1 MTEESK
7 VQGAT
12 PHIFND
18 EPVRGGEK
26 AYFQFEA
33 YANTLARL
41 IAARSTRTPLTVGI
55 FGEWGTGKTTLMQ
68 AIQARLQETEK
79 LGDKKAQI
87 SFLSPAE
94 HKDYRRCRTVWFNA
108 WKYSGRPEESMVAL
122 IEAILQQ
129 MRDDGFVNKVFA
141 TLAEAKR
148 PHLQLPEATIHAL
161 SQIFSLGQVEI
172 DLSKYET
179 ESRFRQY
186 LPFLNEFQTLFD
198 QLLLWYLRR
207 EVKKG
212 EVDLSNLPKGVPL
225 DQEGVLVV
233 FIDDLDR
240 CLPSKTVQVLEAIKL
255 MIGRPGTVFVLGA
268 SERVVQEA
276 IRTHYQQ
283 VEKIEREETDCQQ
296 YLEKLIQVRFPLP
309 PLRKEDVKDFV
320 DALLKDRPEEEVAT
334 LRQNLPLIA
343 VGVAA
348 NPRRLK
354 TFVNFVEL
362 QWAFLVNSG
371 QAVGLSKDV
380 LTRWLVLDAAEP
392 KFTEFVRRELSE
404 TAYVDGQAIDGRLR
418 FVQNALR
425 WIRGEQVDTAADYER
440 HWPKE
445 RCRRL
450 WELLSQKE
458 FAFELQPG
466 ILDRLIHLSAPP
478 VQAIPEEKAPPA
490 APEAARPARERPEKV
505 TAGLERVE
513 WLPALVRVPAG
524 SFLMGSDKKQDPDAF
539 DAELP
544 QHLEKS
550 ITRPYLIGKY
560 PVTNAEFARFVQA
573 TGYQTAGEKPGGK
586 GWALFEGKWQP
597 VEGANWQHPEG
608 PQSSIEGLLDH
619 PVVQVTWRDAL
630 AYCAWLTEQINKLV
644 NQQEGE
650 LPPELQELLA
660 QSPTHS
666 LMVRLPTEAEWEK
679 AARGE
684 DGRLWPWGN
693 QFDPQK
699 CNSAE
704 GGIGHTTPVG
714 QYSPGGDSPYGCAD
728 MAGNV
733 WEWCQSKW
741 VENYQHYDRGI
752 PERESLEGSDL
763 RVVRGGA
770 FDYSQWYVRCACRD
784 WDYPDGLR
792 RGYGFR
798 LVVSPL

>member
-41 IAARSTRTPLTVGI
+41 IAAKSTRTPLTVGI

-79 LGDKKAQI
+79 LGDKKATI

-108 WKYSGRPEESMVAL
+108 WKYSGRPEESLVAL
-122 IEAILQQ
+122 IQAILRQ
-129 MRDDGFVNKVFA
+129 MRDDGFINKVYAALSQPARPQLRVAEA
-141 TLAEAKR
+141 TL
-148 PHLQLPEATIHAL
+148 HIL
-161 SQIFSLGQVEI
+161 SQIFSAGQVEI
-172 DLSKYET
+172 DLSKFET
-179 ESRFRQY
+179 QSRFQQN
-186 LPFLNEFQTLFD
+186 LPFLDEFQVLFD
-198 QLLLWYLRR
+198 RLLLWYLRR
-207 EVKKG
+207 EIKG
-212 EVDLSNLPKGVPL
+212 EPDLSEATPQQRAQL
-225 DQEGVLVV
+225 DQEGVLVI

-240 CLPSKTVQVLEAIKL
+240 CLPSKTVQVLETIKL
-255 MIGRPGTVFVLGA
+255 MVGRPGTVFVLGA

-276 IRTHYQQ
+276 IRTHYLQ
-283 VEKIEREETDCQQ
+283 VEKIEREGDCQQ

-309 PLRKEDVKDFV
+309 PLRPDDVQAFV
-320 DALLKDRPEEEVAT
+320 VELLKGRPEEEVAT

-343 VGVAA
+343 VGVPT

-371 QAVGLSKDV
+371 QAAGLSKDV
-380 LTRWLVLDAAEP
+380 LTRWLLLDAAEP
-392 KFTEFVRRELSE
+392 KFTEHVRLELSP
-404 TAYVDGQAIDGRLR
+404 TVYVDGQSIDGRLR

-425 WIRGEQVDTAADYER
+425 LARKEKVDTAAEYDR
-440 HWPKE
+440 WPPE

-450 WELLSQKE
+450 WELLSQKG
-458 FAFELQPG
+458 FTFDLQPG
-466 ILDRLIHLSAPP
+466 ELDRLIHLSAPP
-478 VQAIPEEKAPPA
+478 VQAILEEKAPPV

-505 TAGLERVE
+505 AAGLERAT

-524 SFLMGSDKKQDPDAF
+524 SFLMGSDKKQYPDAY
-539 DAELP
+539 DDELP

-550 ITRPYLIGKY
+550 ITRSYLIGKY
-560 PVTNAEFARFVQA
+560 PVTNGEFQAFVDDAEGYRHDRWWTAAGKQWRGDR
-573 TGYQTAGEKPGGK
+573 TGPKKAGGDFDLP
-586 GWALFEGKWQP
+586 
-597 VEGANWQHPEG
+597 N
-608 PQSSIEGLLDH
+608 H
-619 PVVQVTWRDAL
+619 PVVLVTWYEAL
-630 AYCAWLTEQINKLV
+630 AYCNWLTEKLRSS
-644 NQQEGE
+644 EWR
-650 LPPELQELLA
+650 LPLDVLADSDLQSAIE
-660 QSPTHS
+660 SRKFVVH
-666 LMVRLPTEAEWEK
+666 LPTEAEWEK

-699 CNSAE
+699 CNSRE
-704 GGIGHTTPVG
+704 GGAGQTTPVG
-714 QYSPGGDSPYGCAD
+714 QYSPAGDSPYGCAD

-733 WEWCQSKW
+733 WEWCQSQW
-741 VENYQHYDRGI
+741 VENYKNYDQGI
-752 PERESLEGSDL
+752 KERESLEGSDGRVL
-763 RVVRGGA
+763 RGGSGYFAQRYARCASRPWDNPDGFLNYVGFRVV
-770 FDYSQWYVRCACRD
+770 F
-784 WDYPDGLR
+784 
-792 RGYGFR
+792 
-798 LVVSPL
+798 SPN

>member
-33 YANTLARL
+33 YADTLARL

-79 LGDKKAQI
+79 LSDKKAKI

-108 WKYSGRPEESMVAL
+108 WKYSGRPEESLVAL
-122 IEAILQQ
+122 IQAILRQ
-129 MRDDGFVNKVFA
+129 MRDDGFINKVYA
-141 TLAEAKR
+141 ALAQPTR
-148 PHLQLPEATIHAL
+148 PHLQLAEASLHIL
-161 SQIFSLGQVEI
+161 SQIMSAGQVEI
-172 DLSKYET
+172 DLSKFET
-179 ESRFRQY
+179 QSRFQQH
-186 LPFLNEFQTLFD
+186 LPFLDEFQIVFD
-198 QLLLWYLRR
+198 RLLLWYLRR
-207 EVKKG
+207 EIKG
-212 EVDLSNLPKGVPL
+212 EPDLSEATPQQRAQL
-225 DQEGVLVV
+225 DQEGVLVI

-255 MIGRPGTVFVLGA
+255 MIGRPGTIFVLGA

-309 PLRKEDVKDFV
+309 PLRPEDVQTFV
-320 DALLKDRPEEEVAT
+320 AELLKGRPEEEVAT

-343 VGVAA
+343 VGVPT

-371 QAVGLSKDV
+371 QAAGLSKDV

-392 KFTEFVRRELSE
+392 EFTKFVRELPP
-404 TAYVDGQAIDGRLR
+404 TVYMDGQAIDGRLR

-425 WIRGEQVDTAADYER
+425 LARKEKVDTAAEYDR
-440 HWPKE
+440 WPPE

-450 WELLSQKE
+450 WELLSQKG
-458 FAFELQPG
+458 FTFDLKPG
-466 ILDRLIHLSAPP
+466 ELDRLIHLSAPP
-478 VQAIPEEKAPPA
+478 VQAMPEEKAPPA
-490 APEAARPARERPEKV
+490 APEAARPTRERPEKV
-505 TAGLERVE
+505 PAGVERAE
-513 WLPALVRVPAG
+513 WLPALVRVPPG
-524 SFLMGSDKKQDPDAF
+524 PFLMGSDKKQDPNAYD
-539 DAELP
+539 DELP

-560 PVTNAEFARFVQA
+560 QVTNAEFQAFVDDA
-573 TGYQTAGEKPGGK
+573 EGYRSDRWWTEAGR
-586 GWALFEGKWQP
+586 KWR
-597 VEGANWQHPEG
+597 GSRTG
-608 PQSSIEGLLDH
+608 PQKAGGDFDLPNH
-619 PVVQVTWRDAL
+619 PVVVITWYEAI
-630 AYCAWLTEQINKLV
+630 AYCNWLTEKLRSSDWR
-644 NQQEGE
+644 
-650 LPPELQELLA
+650 LPPDVLADSDLQSAIE
-660 QSPTHS
+660 SRKFV
-666 LMVRLPTEAEWEK
+666 VRLPTEAEWEK

-693 QFDPQK
+693 QFDPKK
-699 CNSAE
+699 CNSLE
-704 GGIGHTTPVG
+704 GGAGQTTPVG
-714 QYSPGGDSPYGCAD
+714 QYSPAGDSPYGCAD

-741 VENYQHYDRGI
+741 VENYQHYDRGVK
-752 PERESLEGSDL
+752 ERESLEGGDRRVLRGGSWDNFQWYARCASRSWFVPVNFGDVVGF
-763 RVVRGGA
+763 RVV
-770 FDYSQWYVRCACRD
+770 F
-784 WDYPDGLR
+784 
-792 RGYGFR
+792 
-798 LVVSPL
+798 SPN

>member
-79 LGDKKAQI
+79 LGDKKAKI
-87 SFLSPAE
+87 SFLSPVE
-94 HKDYRRCRTVWFNA
+94 YKDYRRCRTVWFNA
-108 WKYSGRPEESMVAL
+108 WKYSGRPEESLVAL
-122 IEAILQQ
+122 IQAVLRQ
-129 MRDDGFVNKVFA
+129 MRDDGFINKVYA
-141 TLAEAKR
+141 ALSQPKR
-148 PHLQLPEATIHAL
+148 PHLRVAEASLHIL
-161 SQIFSLGQVEI
+161 SQIFSAGQVEI
-172 DLSKYET
+172 DLSKFET
-179 ESRFRQY
+179 QSRFQQN
-186 LPFLNEFQTLFD
+186 LPFLDEFQIIFD
-198 QLLLWYLRR
+198 RLLLWYLRR
-207 EVKKG
+207 EIKG
-212 EVDLSNLPKGVPL
+212 EPDLSEATLQQRAQL
-225 DQEGVLVV
+225 DQEGVLVI

-283 VEKIEREETDCQQ
+283 VEKVERETDCQQ

-309 PLRKEDVKDFV
+309 PLRQEDVQTFV
-320 DALLKDRPEEEVAT
+320 SELLQGRPDEEVAT

-343 VGVAA
+343 VGVPT

-371 QAVGLSKDV
+371 QAAGLSKDV

-392 KFTEFVRRELSE
+392 EFTKFVRELAPTNFQYE
-404 TAYVDGQAIDGRLR
+404 PPIDGRLR

-425 WIRGEQVDTAADYER
+425 LARGEKVDTAAEYDR
-440 HWPKE
+440 WPRG

-450 WELLSQKE
+450 WELLSQKG
-458 FAFELQPG
+458 FTFDLRPG
-466 ILDRLIHLSAPP
+466 ELDRLIHLSAPP
-478 VQAIPEEKAPPA
+478 VQAMPEEKAPPA
-490 APEAARPARERPEKV
+490 APEAARPARERPEKAP
-505 TAGLERVE
+505 AGLERIT

-524 SFLMGSDKKQDPDAF
+524 PFLMGSDKKQDPNAYD
-539 DAELP
+539 DESP
-544 QHLEKS
+544 QHLENSIIKS
-550 ITRPYLIGKY
+550 YLIGKY
-560 PVTNAEFARFVQA
+560 PVTNADFARFVQA
-573 TGYQTAGEKPGGK
+573 TSYQTAAEKPGAK
-586 GWALFEGKWQP
+586 GGYIWVGTEWKQ

-608 PQSSIEGLLDH
+608 PQSSIEGLMDH
-619 PVVQVTWRDAL
+619 PVVQIAWHDAM
-630 AYCAWLTEQINKLV
+630 AYCKWLTEQINECAK
-644 NQQEGE
+644 QRKEE
-650 LPPELQELLA
+650 LPTELQELLA
-660 QSPTHS
+660 QPSTHS
-666 LMVRLPTEAEWEK
+666 LMVRLSTEAEWEK

-693 QFDPQK
+693 QFDPKK

-704 GGIGHTTPVG
+704 GKVGQTTPVG

-741 VENYQHYDRGI
+741 VGNYKNYDRGVQD
-752 PERESLEGSDL
+752 RESLEGSDP
-763 RVVRGGA
+763 RVLRGGS
-770 FDYSQWYVRCACRD
+770 FGYGQRLVRCAYRNG
-784 WDYPDGLR
+784 DYPDYLGR
-792 RGYGFR
+792 NFGFR

>member
-7 VQGAT
+7 VQGVT

-18 EPVRGGEK
+18 EPVRGGER

-33 YANTLARL
+33 YADTLARL

-55 FGEWGTGKTTLMQ
+55 FGEWGTGKTTLLQ

-79 LGDKKAQI
+79 LGRKGAKI
-87 SFLSPAE
+87 TFLAPAE
-94 HKDYRRCRTVWFNA
+94 QGDYRRCRTVWFNA

-179 ESRFRQY
+179 ESRFRHY

-255 MIGRPGTVFVLGA
+255 MIGRPGTVFILGA

-283 VEKIEREETDCQQ
+283 VEKMERETDCQQ

-309 PLRKEDVKDFV
+309 PLRPDDVQAFV
-320 DALLKDRPEEEVAT
+320 VELLKGRPEEEVAT

-343 VGVAA
+343 VGVPT

-371 QAVGLSKDV
+371 QAAGLSKGV
-380 LTRWLVLDAAEP
+380 LTRWLLLDAAEP
-392 KFTEFVRRELSE
+392 KFTEHVRLELSP
-404 TAYVDGQAIDGRLR
+404 TVYVDGQSIDGRLR

-425 WIRGEQVDTAADYER
+425 LARKEKVDTAAEYDR
-440 HWPKE
+440 WPPE

-450 WELLSQKE
+450 WELLSQKG
-458 FAFELQPG
+458 FTFDLKPG
-466 ILDRLIHLSAPP
+466 ELDRLIHLSAPP
-478 VQAIPEEKAPPA
+478 VQAMPEEKATPA

-505 TAGLERVE
+505 PAGLEWPE

-524 SFLMGSDKKQDPDAF
+524 PFLMGSDKKRDPNAG

-550 ITRPYLIGKY
+550 ITRSYLIGKY
-560 PVTNAEFARFVQA
+560 PVTNGEFQAFVDD
-573 TGYQTAGEKPGGK
+573 
-586 GWALFEGKWQP
+586 
-597 VEGANWQHPEG
+597 PEG
-608 PQSSIEGLLDH
+608 YRHDRWWTAAGKQWRGDRTGPKKAGGDFDLPNH
-619 PVVQVTWRDAL
+619 PVVLVTWYEAL
-630 AYCAWLTEQINKLV
+630 AYCNWLTEKLRSS
-644 NQQEGE
+644 EWR
-650 LPPELQELLA
+650 LPLDVLADSDLQSAIE
-660 QSPTHS
+660 SRKFVVH
-666 LMVRLPTEAEWEK
+666 LPTEAEWEK

-699 CNSAE
+699 CNSRE
-704 GGIGHTTPVG
+704 GGAGRTTPVG
-714 QYSPGGDSPYGCAD
+714 RYSPDGDSPYGCAD

-733 WEWCQSKW
+733 WEWCQSLYKPYPYRADDGREDIAASG
-741 VENYQHYDRGI
+741 VRVLRGGSWFSY
-752 PERESLEGSDL
+752 ERFARCPSRFRLAPDPFNDNVGF
-763 RVVRGGA
+763 RVV
-770 FDYSQWYVRCACRD
+770 F
-784 WDYPDGLR
+784 
-792 RGYGFR
+792 
-798 LVVSPL
+798 SPN